1 VVVDER
7 ALVLLAAGGAVPG
20 AALDAP
26 KLLTSTWMSSP
37 GRARS

>member
-7 ALVLLAAGGAVPG
+7 ALVLLAAGGA
-20 AALDAP
+20 ALDAP
-26 KLLTSTWMSSP
+26 KLLTSTWMSAP